1 MKKWFVFLFFFP
13 FLLGLILTG
22 CASNPAVELVQTQ
35 TSMPTQLPLVA
46 TATPTPTL
54 IGALPPGTK
63 EPPSKL
69 TGKLEV
75 RFPHPF
81 GGQPEF
87 CDTFVPYQLTLT
99 YGTYILTGEG
109 DFDCLQ
115 SETVEGGVTLF
126 LEQHYKITLAG
137 SLALTPGSPLIM
149 GLRMTGNQKV
159 YYEMP
164 PQVPETFTAE
174 NPFDLDIDQPLKL
187 QFKYDDEANCLWNDN
202 GTFCSLEG
210 EQGLLEESGWLFIL
224 HPDD

>member
-1 MKKWFVFLFFFP
+1 M
-13 FLLGLILTG
+13 
-22 CASNPAVELVQTQ
+22 ELVQTQ
-35 TSMPTQLPLVA
+35 TSMPTQLPLMS

-54 IGALPPGTK
+54 IVALSPDILD
-63 EPPSKL
+63 PPSRL

-87 CDTFVPYQLTLT
+87 CETFVPYQLTLT
-99 YGTYILTGEG
+99 DGTYILTGEG

-115 SETVEGGVTLF
+115 SQTFEGGVTQF

-137 SLALTPGSPLIM
+137 NLALTPGSPLIM
-149 GLRMTGNQKV
+149 DLRMTGNQKG

-164 PQVPETFTAE
+164 PQVPETFTAA
-174 NPFDLDIDQPLKL
+174 NPFDLDIDQSLEMK
-187 QFKYDDEANCLWNDN
+187 FMVEDGANCLWNDF
-202 GTFCSLEG
+202 GMVCSLEG